1 METGTREKL
10 MGLLKTFR
18 NAMLV
23 TQARDNAL
31 RSRPMALLKVE
42 DNGDCWFVSGF
53 ASGKVD
59 EIERN
64 PKVNVS
70 LQDDRKFLSISG
82 YAAISRD
89 RQKLDELWSEPL
101 KVYFPK
107 GKEDPD
113 LVLIRVTPAEGEYWD
128 NQGIQGLKFLLEAAK
143 AYVTGTTL
151 HVDSAQHATVT
162 MNGGP
167 TTSAR

>member
-10 MGLLKTFR
+10 MGLLKSFR

-23 TQARDNAL
+23 TLARDNTL

-42 DNGDCWFVSGF
+42 DGGDCWFMTGLDT
-53 ASGKVD
+53 GKVD

-70 LQDDRKFLSISG
+70 LQDDGKFLSLSG
-82 YAAISRD
+82 HAAITRD
-89 RQKLDELWSEPL
+89 RQKINELWSEHL

-107 GKEDPD
+107 GKDDPN
-113 LVLIRVTPAEGEYWD
+113 LVLIRMTPTEGEYWD
-128 NQGIQGLKFLLEAAK
+128 NEGLQGLKFLLEAAK
-143 AYVTGTTL
+143 AYVTGTTPN
-151 HVDSAQHATVT
+151 VDSGQHGSVT